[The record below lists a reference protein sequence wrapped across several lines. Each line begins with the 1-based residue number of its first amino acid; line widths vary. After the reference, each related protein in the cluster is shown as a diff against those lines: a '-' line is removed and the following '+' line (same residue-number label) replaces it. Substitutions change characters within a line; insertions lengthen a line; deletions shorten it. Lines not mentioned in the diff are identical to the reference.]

1 MSWEDMPEKIKQRYN
16 WKDGYLYIGKKE
28 LANYYIRVVAYLNSP
43 SGKEYVKIQYVVDEM
58 EEVYEDLIEF
68 DEDIFMSKTPP
79 NICKNKCIV
88 LSKAKK
94 RDVWILLQRQLVNR
108 NKDGWILD
116 RLGWNQIRN
125 RWVYCTGNEMIVPSD
140 FSENLFVFPEL
151 EEKFQISCA
160 DNMSEKE
167 VLNQICGSHL
177 LKSPVPCVCLLYH
190 VTSLL
195 RELLFHAGV
204 EQQFVLY
211 IYGKTSTFKT
221 TTAKYFFDI
230 YRKKTGKSVACAD
243 LSSSEV
249 ALETMVS
256 EFKDCVFILD
266 DLSPSNTKAEMNKKT
281 NRVNNLIRT
290 VSNCEI
296 RYVQSGNNV
305 TGKEIQ
311 CALALTAEYP
321 PMVESIMNRTII
333 LNTEEFP
340 LSEETL
346 NLYRNRPFLI
356 NNFTHSF
363 LKWVVENAEKI
374 QEWANEY
381 WQDIC
386 DGFVP
391 NSYLRRMAVSLK
403 VLWVSARILIKF
415 LREND
420 IETEQIPSAISE
432 VLCKVCISEKS
443 QLEALNKNRGSEA
456 KISEVIVKLVQNG
469 DIAYFLPQI
478 TNHGARCDYYFDKER
493 KYILISTD
501 YLVQKVNELI
511 ENGVYSKISI
521 GKKLKFEGVL
531 YLEEGR
537 NIVKRE
543 GRSYYKINIK
553 ALQDVTGIDIYGILI
568 K

>member
-79 NICKNKCIV
+79 NICKNKCII

-94 RDVWILLQRQLVNR
+94 RDVWVLLQRQLVNR

-125 RWVYCTGNEMIVPSD
+125 RWVYCTGNEVIVPSD

-151 EEKFQISCA
+151 EEKFQISYA

-195 RELLFHAGV
+195 RELLFHEGV

-266 DLSPSNTKAEMNKKT
+266 DLSPSDTKAEMNKKT

-311 CALALTAEYP
+311 CALALTAEYL

-340 LSEETL
+340 LSKETL
-346 NLYRNRPFLI
+346 NLYKNSPLLI
-356 NNFTHSF
+356 NNFTYCF
-363 LKWVVENAEKI
+363 LKWSVENAEKI

-381 WQDIC
+381 WRDSC

-391 NSYLRRMAVSLK
+391 ESYLRRIAVSRN
-403 VLWVSARILIKF
+403 VLLVLARILINF
-415 LREND
+415 LREHEINTSQILVV
-420 IETEQIPSAISE
+420 IEAI
-432 VLCKVCISEKS
+432 LDKVYSSEKK
-443 QLEALNKNRGSEA
+443 QIEALNKNKEPEI
-456 KISEVIVKLVQNG
+456 KISEVIVKLVQKG
-469 DIAYFLPQI
+469 DIGYIPSVI
-478 TNHGARCDYYFDKER
+478 TNHGARCDYYFEKEGN
-493 KYILISTD
+493 YIFISTD

-511 ENGVYSKISI
+511 ENGTYSKISI
-521 GKKLKFEGVL
+521 GKKLKSEGVL

-537 NIVKRE
+537 NGVKRK
-543 GRSYYKINIK
+543 GCSYYKINIK
-553 ALQDVTGIDIYGILI
+553 ALQDVTGIDICDIL
-568 K
+568 